1 MLRSQD
7 YSYGFND
14 NTVNFFEDL
23 QEEILEIGELNPD
36 NVKKSDRI

>member
-14 NTVNFFEDL
+14 NIVNFFEDL